1 MKNMN
6 NNDIYTLS
14 QIKGVGNKSLIN
26 LVNSGHSIDKLV
38 LLDDDQLGGLIKGSG
53 KKNAID
59 VIKNSYD
66 NQLDKS
72 KLDLLDLKNNNIDI
86 VTYWDDEYPTL
97 YKAIKNPPA
106 ILYCKGDTS
115 LLNKQSVAVVGT
127 RKCSDYGKKIAFKTS
142 MELASKEYVIVSGLA
157 LGIDTSAHK
166 GAIEA
171 KGKTI
176 AVLIDVHNIS
186 PKKNILLSK
195 KILDTGGLIIAENA
209 PGIVQNQGLFVA
221 RDRLQSG
228 LSLAVFSI
236 ETAIDGGTMHTAK
249 FAKEQNRL
257 LYCPDIHSIA
267 NYPLDSSIAGG
278 TIKLIED
285 GKAEVYNN
293 SNYAELINTLKL
305 KKSELDEGNNSRNQ
319 DDLF

>member
-26 LVNSGHSIDKLV
+26 LVNSGHSIGKLV
-38 LLDDDQLGGLIKGSG
+38 LLDDDQLGGLIKGPG

-72 KLDLLDLKNNNIDI
+72 KLDLLDLKNSNIDI
-86 VTYWDDEYPTL
+86 VTYWDDEYPVL

-176 AVLIDVHNIS
+176 AVLIDVHNIT
-186 PKKNILLSK
+186 PRKNTLLSE

-228 LSLAVFSI
+228 LSLAVFPI
-236 ETAIDGGTMHTAK
+236 ETTIDGGTMHTAK

-257 LYCPDIHSIA
+257 LYCPDLHSIA
-267 NYPLDSSIAGG
+267 DYPLESSIAGG

-293 SNYAELINTLKL
+293 SNYAELLSALEL
-305 KKSELDEGNNSRNQ
+305 KKSELHKGNNSSGQ